1 MSFDTRN
8 FGRWSHKATTEPDPR
23 WFPAAAGPAIDPET
37 RKRAAKVWRLYRQ
50 PGTEGERTAARGRL
64 EEMAQRHSMP
74 FERFA
79 AACGIWI

>member
-1 MSFDTRN
+1 MRFEDRN
-8 FGRWSHKATTEPDPR
+8 FGRWQHRATI
-23 WFPAAAGPAIDPET
+23 GPGIDPET
-37 RKRAAKVWRLYRQ
+37 RKRAAKVYQLYRQ

-79 AACGIWI
+79 AACGIWT